1 MSKHFYH
8 VLKLFYHITF
18 NNTNM
23 LTNLRPIATIIFA
36 GNVSRNVWKQNPAM
50 GVYLGEVYMTIKD
63 IAKLSGVAV
72 STVSRVINNHPDV
85 SSEARE
91 KVLRVIAE
99 YNFVPNNSAR
109 DLVKTKS
116 DAIGLI
122 VRGSQNTFY
131 TDIIHAI
138 EFTLDKA
145 GYTMVMRQIG
155 SNDDEITCG
164 AMMQREKRLLG
175 IIFLGGRSDYSP
187 GELNVIT
194 VPYVFCT
201 YNNCYGTLPADSYS
215 SVSISDEDEAM
226 KAVEK
231 LISHG
236 HKKIAA
242 LVSATDDRSIS
253 QLRYQG
259 YVAALKK
266 HGIEVSDDLVIRCGS
281 FNIKDAYLAT
291 KAKLL
296 KKQSFTAVFAI
307 ADNMAI
313 GAMKALREAGLTI
326 PDDCSIIGIDGI
338 EVSEYVDPVL
348 STLCQPMAEMGTKS
362 AEQIIGLIE
371 ETGTNSQILLHTTFR
386 EGASIK

>member
-1 MSKHFYH
+1 
-8 VLKLFYHITF
+8 
-18 NNTNM
+18 
-23 LTNLRPIATIIFA
+23 
-36 GNVSRNVWKQNPAM
+36 
-50 GVYLGEVYMTIKD
+50 MTIKD

-85 SSEARE
+85 SPQARD
-91 KVLRVIAE
+91 KVLKVIEE

-138 EFTLDKA
+138 ESSLDA
-145 GYTMVMRQIG
+145 RGYTMVMRQIG
-155 SNDDEITCG
+155 SNDDEINCG
-164 AMMQREKRLLG
+164 ALMQREKRLLG

-187 GELNVIT
+187 KELDVIT

-201 YNNCYGTLPADSYS
+201 YNNCYGTLSPDSYS
-215 SVSISDEDEAM
+215 SVSISDEAEAM
-226 KAVEK
+226 EAVER
-231 LISHG
+231 LIDHG
-236 HKKIAA
+236 HTKIAA

-266 HGIEVSDDLVIRCGS
+266 HNIEIDDGLVIRCGS

-296 KKQSFTAVFAI
+296 KGIDCTAVFAI

-313 GAMKALREAGLTI
+313 GAMKALREAGMRI
-326 PDDCSIIGIDGI
+326 PADCSIIGIDGI

-348 STLCQPMAEMGTKS
+348 STLCQPMVEMGTRS
-362 AEQIIGLIE
+362 AEQIVGLIE

-386 EGASIK
+386 EGESIQ